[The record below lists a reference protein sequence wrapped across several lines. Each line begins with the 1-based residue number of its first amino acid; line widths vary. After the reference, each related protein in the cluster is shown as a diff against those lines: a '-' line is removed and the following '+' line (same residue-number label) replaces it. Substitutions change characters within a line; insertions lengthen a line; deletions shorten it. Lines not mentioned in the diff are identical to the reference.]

1 MAAIHEATEV
11 FTPTGVPTLTYVYR
25 QEQDLESHL
34 RAAVRTPGLVVSLS
48 GPSKSGKTVLIRKV
62 IAPEDLIPV
71 SGASLVS
78 AEELWERVLSWMEAP
93 SETTRRVSTTLGGEA
108 GVRATGSTGI
118 PLIVKGEVEGAAKL
132 TGSRLSETAE
142 KFVRSAIDQVVKDV
156 ANSTFVIFIDDFHYM
171 PTDVQVTVAK
181 QIKEVAE
188 KGVKIC
194 VASVPHRA
202 DDVVR
207 SNPELRGRVQAIDF
221 SYWNDD
227 DLRQIPVQGFA
238 ALGMNIPST
247 FIDRLVREAFGS
259 PQLMQGMCL
268 QTCFSL
274 GVDRTNQ
281 PPADFDVDETRALRI
296 LEMTSTT
303 TDFST
308 LLEALHAGPKSRGQD
323 RKEYQFIDGSA
334 GDVYRCVL
342 LAVRSDPPTLSLRY
356 DEILLRA
363 KAVCN
368 GVTPVGSSL
377 TEALQQMN
385 KLGDTVQPG
394 AKVIEW
400 EGDVLDIADPYFLF
414 YLRCSARLAKIRSP
428 GAV

>member
-1 MAAIHEATEV
+1 MAAVHEATDV

-34 RAAVRTPGLVVSLS
+34 RAAIKTPGRVVSLS

-62 IAPEDLIPV
+62 IAPEDLISV
-71 SGASLVS
+71 SGASLTS
-78 AEELWERVLSWMEAP
+78 AEQLWERVLAWMEAP
-93 SETTRRVSTTLGGEA
+93 SETTRRVATTFGGEA

-118 PLIVKGEVEGAAKL
+118 PFLVKGEAEGSGKF
-132 TGSRLSETAE
+132 TGSRSSETSE
-142 KFVRSAIDQVVKDV
+142 KFSRTAIDQVVKDV
-156 ANSTFVIFIDDFHYM
+156 ASSSFVIFIDDFHYM
-171 PTDVQVTVAK
+171 PPDVQVTVAK

-221 SYWNDD
+221 SYWGDD
-227 DLRQIPVQGFA
+227 DLRQIAAQGFA
-238 ALGMNIPST
+238 SLGMNVSRP
-247 FIDRLVREAFGS
+247 FVDRLVGEAFGS

-274 GVDRTNQ
+274 DVDRTKN
-281 PPADFDVDETRALRI
+281 PPVDFDVDEVRMLRI

-308 LLEALHAGPKSRGQD
+308 LVEALHAGPKIRGQD
-323 RKEYQFIDGSA
+323 RKQFQFSDDSS

-342 LAVRSDPPTLSLRY
+342 LAIKSDPPVLSLRY
-356 DEILLRA
+356 DEVLSRA
-363 KAVCN
+363 KAVCT
-368 GVTPVGSSL
+368 GVTPVGSNL
-377 TEALQQMN
+377 TEALQQMH
-385 KLGDTVQPG
+385 KLAEIVQPG
-394 AKVIEW
+394 SKIIEW

-414 YLRCSARLAKIRSP
+414 YLRCSARIGKIRSP
-428 GAV
+428 GAN

>member
-1 MAAIHEATEV
+1 MAAIHEATDV

-48 GPSKSGKTVLIRKV
+48 GPSKSGKTVLIRRV

-71 SGASLVS
+71 SGASLAS
-78 AEELWERVLSWMEAP
+78 AEQLWERILSWMEAP
-93 SETTRRVSTTLGGEA
+93 SETTRRVSATVGGEA
-108 GVRATGSTGI
+108 GFRATGSTGI

-132 TGSRLSETAE
+132 TGSRLSETSE
-142 KFVRSAIDQVVKDV
+142 KFTRSAIDQVVKDV
-156 ANSTFVIFIDDFHYM
+156 ANSSFVIFIDDFHYM
-171 PTDVQVTVAK
+171 PADVQATVAR
-181 QIKEVAE
+181 QIKEAAE

-194 VASVPHRA
+194 VASVPHRS

-227 DLRQIPVQGFA
+227 DLRQIPTQGFA
-238 ALGMNIPST
+238 ALGINVPKT
-247 FIDRLVREAFGS
+247 LIDRLVREAFGS

-274 GVDRTNQ
+274 GVDRTMQ
-281 PPADFDVDETRALRI
+281 PPADFDIDEARTRRV

-308 LLEALHAGPKSRGQD
+308 LVEALHAGPKSRGQD
-323 RKEYQFIDGSA
+323 RKEYQFTDGSV

-342 LAVRSDPPTLSLRY
+342 LAVRSDPPVLSLRY
-356 DEILLRA
+356 DEILSRA
-363 KAVCN
+363 KYVCN

-377 TEALQQMN
+377 TEALQQMH

-428 GAV
+428 GVA